1 MYDSSQ
7 PMDLT
12 PALTSP
18 APDPTLELA
27 IRGDTAARSRIVDRH
42 GPRVYALCRRLA
54 ADPEDCYQEIWEKVL
69 KALDRFDPAGTAS
82 LGGWIS
88 VIARR
93 HLTDRHRRLKV
104 RGEVVPL
111 AGIPAVDEGID
122 ERIAARQRRDRLEA
136 AIVRLPYAQ
145 RQVVVLHHIQ
155 GVSLE
160 EIAADEDLS
169 LGTVKSRLHRGRARL
184 SALLGARR

>member
-1 MYDSSQ
+1 MQ
-7 PMDLT
+7 PS
-12 PALTSP
+12 AV
-18 APDPTLELA
+18 PDPTLELA
-27 IRGDTAARSRIVDRH
+27 IRGDQGARSRIVDRH

-69 KALDRFDPAGTAS
+69 KALERFDPGGTAS

-111 AGIPAVDEGID
+111 TGLPAVDQGID
-122 ERIAARQRRDRLEA
+122 ERIAARQRRERLEA
-136 AIVRLPYAQ
+136 ALQRLPYAQ
-145 RQVVVLHHIQ
+145 RQVVVLHHIH
-155 GVSLE
+155 GLSLE
-160 EIAADEDLS
+160 AIAADEGVAI
-169 LGTVKSRLHRGRARL
+169 GTLKSRLHRGRARL
-184 SALLGARR
+184 STLLGARR